1 MGELRRNHGNWG
13 SGTLVGM
20 TSYCT
25 CIVHFRITDV
35 QNETKDKVKYLE
47 ALRRN
52 LEQLH
57 LESNPVAAVNVV
69 LPTLIAAMRQMD
81 SISRFYARNGYLG
94 LLCMKV
100 SLFHSFHDA
109 NCRLKLEYAII
120 FLLHSSVQ

>member
-1 MGELRRNHGNWG
+1 M
-13 SGTLVGM
+13 
-20 TSYCT
+20 
-25 CIVHFRITDV
+25 FRITDV

-47 ALRRN
+47 ALRRH

-57 LESNPVAAVNVV
+57 LESNPVAAVNVI

-100 SLFHSFHDA
+100 RFICNL
-109 NCRLKLEYAII
+109 
-120 FLLHSSVQ
+120 